1 MGGGEGKDR
10 VREGREGEARGGERE
25 GSGRQSAHLA
35 KASDGTQP
43 SFLCSARC
51 PEVLTDAVTRS
62 AAQTSKSPSCPEV
75 LCLDWGPESQD
86 PQVHK
91 LREPPP

>member
-43 SFLCSARC
+43 SFLCAVPRDAHRC
-51 PEVLTDAVTRS
+51 CDPECSTD
-62 AAQTSKSPSCPEV
+62 Q
-75 LCLDWGPESQD
+75 Q
-86 PQVHK
+86 
-91 LREPPP
+91 EPLLP